1 MILHFWWE
9 NTDSAKHKCLTSV
22 WALTLL
28 VGKRMEPISKKIK
41 PRTLGLVFLNQVVLI
56 LKLSVC
62 TPCLLFHIWIKPW
75 LCAKSF
81 LSTWLICKLFR
92 TKISR
97 SYANQG
103 TGGHSELSTQ
113 TTQKAR
119 SLCLALFLYLFL
131 IDLPNLFCCTKP
143 SVANHCV
150 RVCLILVL
158 ALQTCFPI
166 VITVSGFGL
175 QNCKNKT
182 RDWDALS

>member
-1 MILHFWWE
+1 MVVVPKIGQVFLYGQIRQ
-9 NTDSAKHKCLTSV
+9 LTSGLVRRYCLMLSLWNQWYFTFGGKILTQQSTNV
-22 WALTLL
+22 WRACGHWRYWWGREWNPFL
-28 VGKRMEPISKKIK
+28 KKIK

-119 SLCLALFLYLFL
+119 SLCLALFYIFFWL
-131 IDLPNLFCCTKP
+131 ISQTYSAVQSP
-143 SVANHCV
+143 
-150 RVCLILVL
+150 VL
-158 ALQTCFPI
+158 LTI
-166 VITVSGFGL
+166 V
-175 QNCKNKT
+175 
-182 RDWDALS
+182 